1 MKKAFALCVVL
12 VLLACL
18 VACREGNRFR
28 VVMCVSNQTDHS
40 FSMEYE
46 SFDGYRYYN
55 MNLKKTATVDIR
67 VETVKGQLDYVIF
80 DEDGEE
86 VNGMNDVGTF
96 GYGFSLPSGKY
107 RVKVTG
113 HEHQGKFSFS
123 W

>member
-1 MKKAFALCVVL
+1 
-12 VLLACL
+12 
-18 VACREGNRFR
+18 
-28 VVMCVSNQTDHS
+28 
-40 FSMEYE
+40 MEYE